1 MTTPAHEKAVFQ
13 LVYRRSGRPVSTL
26 SSQDRLLQ
34 DLGIDGDDAAE
45 LLLELS
51 RAFQIDMSTL
61 EMAKHFR
68 SEPNL
73 FSVLRLPG
81 SRKKGSVAQ
90 SVGRICSKQRMLVVR
105 AFGSAGA

>member
-81 SRKKGSVAQ
+81 SRKKELAEKVPVSVADL
-90 SVGRICSKQRMLVVR
+90 IR
-105 AFGSAGA
+105 AAETRKWPL